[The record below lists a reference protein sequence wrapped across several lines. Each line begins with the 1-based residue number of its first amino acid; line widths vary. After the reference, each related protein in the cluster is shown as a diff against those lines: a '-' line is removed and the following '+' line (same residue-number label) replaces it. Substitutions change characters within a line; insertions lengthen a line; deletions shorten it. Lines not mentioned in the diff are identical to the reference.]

1 MQKRACFFGLL
12 FSLFA
17 LLSCATPPKG
27 PAPLPGEEIL
37 LCFGAACPSRAL
49 LEKAQTRIGTA
60 EIALGR
66 SSGPAL
72 AFESLSGAAGV
83 EEAWQQ
89 GMERGVAVILLAD
102 GGGNWRVFAMTPTL
116 KSLLAGVIEPLDTGS
131 LESDLAVAV
140 LSARADRAL
149 LRGDAEGARRL
160 GLVAL
165 SAAKKPPVCAGA
177 GALRYLVWHTGNSDD
192 ETSEEA
198 VACLDAC
205 RQARVKKPAE
215 RQAQIF
221 LSTLSEVLQA
231 RAGEWK
237 EEEMPNEWQGAQ
249 ARARVLKD
257 MRGRAASLRG
267 PRRELVEALL
277 NEMEATFL
285 VPDDP
290 CDEATPVR
298 KVEML
303 KLAAETL
310 VRLGRRDLSSG
321 HLGPWVDEA
330 GRLDPEYLRRLQADM
345 DKPEHAWL
353 RQDHLANLLIAL
365 AVTRSDPST
374 ASPFCKEFLVGLKRM
389 AKQDTWPGA
398 FDRNLA
404 RLSGGFTAA
413 GGICT
418 DRSPLQNLLEE
429 MLAEAAKDERGR
441 IAVLEVLTGM
451 SFELF
456 AAMFSGQQTKLQ
468 TTLLAL
474 RDALKKQ
481 LNNLGSS
488 PDELSF
494 GAVLKV
500 LLSAEPFLLGD
511 MPKALKMLHQ
521 AEAQLAGLPFPP
533 KSDALVLARVAPA
546 IHLGVIYL
554 VATVEKLTGEDAKA
568 LGLLAK
574 ASSLT
579 QRNLPVAM
587 AALDAEVHAP
597 AAVEFLAGLDAIVGL
612 VFDSEAAGDKAK
624 LALASKAVDRARHV
638 MPKQGDWWDVGL
650 GIAGVVLCDVY
661 ALFQEEALGTQAK
674 AKLMEQ
680 AREDLKQIAEV
691 TMARFAE
698 GERDWDSMLLLP
710 ALHRVMEDYLGQ
722 DQTEAEWGPALKA
735 AWPDA
740 ESVLTRL
747 AKERGKPERWAA
759 LAERG
764 GMIAVFLEGLQ
775 MVKAVGLDS
784 VLAGD
789 KKAREQILSDLSKID
804 LLLENAG
811 RHVLRMYLEFYAT
824 ALLVHMKD
832 EDGAMSWLARAGKT
846 AELTSM
852 ARYRHYIDLMAV
864 TVREHFDNQDGALA
878 AMLALI
884 QRGDGALA
892 CNKAHEV
899 HALLPQLARLLR
911 NKGRKDEA
919 TKTLALY
926 ERLVAEGFFGEGQLT
941 TQYKFHYGSYLFQL
955 PIVMSLSNLVQS
967 TGSEGSF
974 QLGMGAQNHK
984 EKREFLK
991 ADGGIYA
998 QPRHDRLLN
1007 AQLQRAFFVLL
1018 DGEDAQ
1024 ADRVMQR
1031 ALNTLRLIQHG
1042 HSVTLN
1048 VTQAG
1053 GLADSREHFYVPLLA
1068 WTGVLAQ
1075 LRGHHNLGGEFM
1087 SRAWKLAQE
1096 KGLDDPF
1103 ALEDDFPPAYLGDFA
1118 AREPLR
1124 LFLRAW
1130 RKNQPELNGWSVDM
1144 RMAADHLLKGQPD
1157 LLPAWG
1163 MALAEANHLFN
1174 LGKTEDCDKKFA
1186 TLTAVPRVRAL
1197 RTFNQGISVGGKWPK
1212 PEALSENME
1221 QLLAAGYC
1229 ADVALMVQSMVM
1241 MASYK
1246 RGPAEPKGLAI
1257 KLLKRDEHVLGP
1269 ALRGT
1274 LELTMAQLAFNEG
1287 RQGEGLDWLVAGL
1300 KHGLGRSPVAEQAE
1314 RDLLAINLALKL
1326 GRHELS
1332 DKLMDEGLPR
1342 LIALRGWQ
1350 DPMVYRY
1357 QVLQMAVAVLLGKSP
1372 AAEKVKTMHTTG
1384 ASLHGVENL
1393 RQFLQALEMAL
1404 STGEAAKDLCKDFL
1418 KIMLKD
1424 G

>member
-1 MQKRACFFGLL
+1 MPRSACFSCL
-12 FSLFA
+12 FLF
-17 LLSCATPPKG
+17 LLSCATTPQG
-27 PAPLPGEEIL
+27 PAPLPGEDL
-37 LCFGAACPSRAL
+37 LFCFGAACPSRAL
-49 LEKAQTRIGTA
+49 LEKAQTRIGVA

-72 AFESLSGAAGV
+72 AFESLSEAAGLDD
-83 EEAWQQ
+83 AWKQ
-89 GMERGVAVILLAD
+89 GLERGVAVILLAD
-102 GGGNWRVFAMTPTL
+102 GQGNWQVHGMTPTL
-116 KSLLAGVIEPLDTGS
+116 KSLLGGVIEPFDTGS
-131 LESDLAVAV
+131 LESDVAVAV

-149 LRGDAEGARRL
+149 LRGDTEGARRL
-160 GLVAL
+160 SLAAL
-165 SAAKKPPVCAGA
+165 SAAKMPPVCAGA

-205 RQARVKKPAE
+205 RQARVKAPAE

-221 LSTLSEVLQA
+221 LSTLSELLQA
-231 RAGEWK
+231 RADDWK
-237 EEEMPNEWQGAQ
+237 EEEMPNDWQGAQ

-257 MRGRAASLRG
+257 MRGRAASLVG

-298 KVEML
+298 KAEML

-321 HLGPWVDEA
+321 HLGAWVDEA
-330 GRLDPEYLRRLQADM
+330 GRLDPEYLRRFQADM

-353 RQDHLANLLIAL
+353 RQDHLASLLLAL
-365 AVTRSDPST
+365 AVTRSDPAM
-374 ASPFCKEFLVGLKRM
+374 ASPFCKEYLVGLKRV

-429 MLAEAAKDERGR
+429 MLAVAAKDERGR

-468 TTLLAL
+468 ATSLAL

-500 LLSAEPFLLGD
+500 LLSAEPFLVGD
-511 MPKALKMLHQ
+511 MPKALNMLHQ

-533 KSDALVLARVAPA
+533 KSDALVLAKVAPA

-554 VATVEKLTGEDAKA
+554 VATVEKLVGNPDKA
-568 LGLLAK
+568 MVLLAK

-587 AALDAEVHAP
+587 AALDAEAHAP
-597 AAVEFLAGLDAIVGL
+597 AAVEFLAGVDAMVGL
-612 VFDSEAAGDKAK
+612 VFDSDAAEDKAK
-624 LALASKAVDRARHV
+624 LAMASKAMDRARHV
-638 MPKQGDWWDVGL
+638 MPEQGDWWDAGL
-650 GIAGVVLCDVY
+650 GIAGVVLCDFY
-661 ALFQEEALGTQAK
+661 ALFQGEALGSQAK

-680 AREDLKQIAEV
+680 AREDLRQTVEGAL
-691 TMARFAE
+691 ARFAL
-698 GERDWDSMLLLP
+698 GERDWDSIRLLP
-710 ALHRVMEDYLGQ
+710 ALHRVIEFSFGQ
-722 DQTEAEWGPALKA
+722 ESEETDWAAAFKT

-740 ESVLTRL
+740 EPVLDSL
-747 AKERGKPERWAA
+747 AKERGKPERLAA
-759 LAERG
+759 LAKRG
-764 GMIAVFLEGLQ
+764 GMTALFLEGLHL
-775 MVKAVGLDS
+775 VKEVGFDS

-789 KKAREQILSDLSKID
+789 QKAREQILGNLSKID
-804 LLLENAG
+804 VLLNDAG
-811 RHVLRMYLEFYAT
+811 RHVLRMYLEFAAT
-824 ALLVHMKD
+824 ALFVHMKD
-832 EDGAMSWLARAGKT
+832 EGGAIDWLARAGKT
-846 AELTSM
+846 AEKTSM

-864 TVREHFDNQDGALA
+864 TVHEHFEDQDGALA

-892 CNKAHEV
+892 CGKAHEV

-941 TQYKFHYGSYLFQL
+941 TQYKFQYGSYLFQMT
-955 PIVMSLSNLVQS
+955 IVTTLSNLVQS

-974 QLGMGAQNHK
+974 QLGMGAQDRK

-1007 AQLQRAFFVLL
+1007 AQLQGAFFALL
-1018 DGEDAQ
+1018 DGEDVL
-1024 ADRVMQR
+1024 ADGIMQR

-1042 HSVTLN
+1042 HSVTLDAA
-1048 VTQAG
+1048 QAG
-1053 GLADSREHFYVPLLA
+1053 GLVDSREHFYVPLLA

-1163 MALAEANHLFN
+1163 LALAEANHLFN
-1174 LGKTEDCDKKFA
+1174 LGKTEDCDKKLA
-1186 TLTAVPRVRAL
+1186 TLTAVPRVQAL
-1197 RTFNQGISVGGKWPK
+1197 RRFNQGISVGGKWPK

-1229 ADVALMVQSMVM
+1229 ADAALMVQSMVM

-1246 RGPAEPKGLAI
+1246 RGPAEPKSLAL

-1274 LELTMAQLAFNEG
+1274 LELTMAQLAFKED

-1314 RDLLAINLALKL
+1314 RDLFAINLALKL
-1326 GRHELS
+1326 GRHALS
-1332 DKLMDEGLPR
+1332 DKLLDEGLPR

-1357 QVLQMAVAVLLGKSP
+1357 QVIQMAVAVLLGKSP
-1372 AAEKVKTMHTTG
+1372 AAEKVKTLHATG

-1393 RQFLQALEMAL
+1393 RQFLQALDVAL
-1404 STGEAAKDLCKDFL
+1404 STGEDVTILCKDFL